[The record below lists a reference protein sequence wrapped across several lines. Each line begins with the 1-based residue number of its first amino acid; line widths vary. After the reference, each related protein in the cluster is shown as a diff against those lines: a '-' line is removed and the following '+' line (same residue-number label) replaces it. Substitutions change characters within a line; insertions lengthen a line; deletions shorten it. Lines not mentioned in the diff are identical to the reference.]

1 MTSFEFLLHS
11 DHGAVRALTLN
22 RPTKKNS
29 INLQLAG
36 ELTTA
41 LQEADQDDQVRV
53 VVVDSCGD
61 VFCAGVDLTVFL
73 GVTSYDSPELERLSY
88 LDRALRSFSKPLIAA
103 VQGPAV
109 GMGVTLLPYF
119 DMVYASTRASF
130 TTPFISLGL
139 VLEYGSSYTLPRL
152 IGRQRTNEL
161 VLRAQPIDAETAE
174 RWGLVT
180 RLFAAEEL
188 QQRVLEI
195 AQDIATQAP
204 SAVATCKRLIVA
216 GEESSLDEAD
226 QQERNAL
233 TGCYGSEENLTA
245 VKAFLDSR
253 G

>member
-1 MTSFEFLLHS
+1 
-11 DHGAVRALTLN
+11 VTLN
-22 RPTKKNS
+22 RPAKKNS

-36 ELTTA
+36 EITAA

-53 VVVDSCGD
+53 VVVDSSGD

-73 GVTSYDSPELERLSY
+73 GVTSYDSPELEKLSH
-88 LDRALRSFSKPLIAA
+88 LDRALRYFSKPLIAA

-119 DMVYASTRASF
+119 DLVYASSRASF
-130 TTPFISLGL
+130 TTPFVSLGL

-152 IGRQRTNEL
+152 IGRQRANEL
-161 VLRAQPIDAETAE
+161 VLRARPIDAETAE

-180 RLFAAEEL
+180 RMYGEEEL
-188 QQRVLEI
+188 QERVSEI
-195 AQDIATQAP
+195 ARDIAAQAP

-226 QQERNAL
+226 KQERKAL
-233 TGCYGSEENLTA
+233 AGCYGSEENLAA